1 MDAAYDLDAAA
12 RAFASQA
19 TGADL
24 PPEVEALIRRAGLVR
39 DQEAQALELLEQA
52 RERAPSHPVPL
63 IALYRFHF
71 YGHRLD
77 QARTVAVQ
85 ALELARGALGPGL
98 SERQPDAEAARA
110 DAALRFYLFT
120 LKGLAYLNLRQGDVA
135 PARAALTELNRLD
148 PNDEVGAAL
157 LQHVLA
163 RAERGDSQQDEE
175 GAPYPARGWGAA

>member
-24 PPEVEALIRRAGLVR
+24 PHEVEELIRQAGLVR
-39 DQEAQALELLEQA
+39 DQEAQALALLELA
-52 RERAPSHPVPL
+52 RDRAPSHPVPL
-63 IALYRFHF
+63 IALYRCHF

-85 ALELARGALGPGL
+85 A
-98 SERQPDAEAARA
+98 DAEAARA

-157 LQHVLA
+157 MQHVLA
-163 RAERGDSQQDEE
+163 RAERGDDLQDEE